1 MNHLL
6 YNISIILIILGIIM
20 LTNSVS
26 IATAKNNF
34 SCKKKKNIKP
44 ISKDIPSK
52 VFDNMFDNPSVWMGY
67 SDPDSKEFKL
77 NKMK

>member
-6 YNISIILIILGIIM
+6 YNFSIILIILGIIM

-26 IATAKNNF
+26 VVTTKNSC
-34 SCKKKKNIKP
+34 SCKEKKYIKP

-67 SDPDSKEFKL
+67 SDLDSKEFKL